1 MREIKEGGKLVKGER
16 ERESLLYSMED
27 RIIKYLGKLL
37 S

>member
-1 MREIKEGGKLVKGER
+1 MREIKEGGKLVKG